1 MSYSVYKHTF
11 PNEKVYIGITLQKPE
26 YRWNHGFGYLGLKK
40 NGEYMQPAIA
50 NAIQKYGWHN
60 VVSKILYTNLTKEEA
75 EQKEIE
81 LIAQYRSN
89 EINFGYNIANGGSS
103 NGVHSE
109 ETKRKISESISG
121 DKNPFYGKRHSE
133 ETKKRL
139 SENRKGD
146 KHWGYGKPLS
156 EELKNKLS
164 EMKMG
169 ENNPNYGKRLSEET
183 RKKMSEAQ
191 SGENNGMYGKHHSEE
206 TKKRLSKA
214 KSKPVQCIETGIIY
228 DSAKEASKKTGLN
241 RASISQCCNGV
252 RYKTVGGYHW
262 EFVS

>member
-11 PNEKVYIGITLQKPE
+11 PNGKVYIGITLQKPE

-50 NAIQKYGWHN
+50 NAIQKYGWEN
-60 VVSKILYTNLTKEEA
+60 VTHEILFDGLTKEEA
-75 EQKEIE
+75 ESKEIE
-81 LIAQYRSN
+81 LISKYHSN
-89 EINFGYNIANGGSS
+89 EIQFGYNIANGGSS

-121 DKNPFYGKRHSE
+121 DKNPFYGKHHSE
-133 ETKKRL
+133 KTKKRL
-139 SENRKGD
+139 SEDRKGE
-146 KHWGYGKPLS
+146 KHWNYGKPLS
-156 EELKNKLS
+156 EEFKCKLS
-164 EMKMG
+164 KIRMG
-169 ENNPNYGKRLSEET
+169 VNNPNYGKNPSEET

-206 TKKRLSKA
+206 TLEKLRKA
-214 KSKPVQCIETGIIY
+214 KSKPVRCVETKIIY
-228 DSAKEASKKTGLN
+228 ESATEASKKTGLN
-241 RASISQCCNGV
+241 RASINQCCNGV

-262 EFVS
+262 EFVK